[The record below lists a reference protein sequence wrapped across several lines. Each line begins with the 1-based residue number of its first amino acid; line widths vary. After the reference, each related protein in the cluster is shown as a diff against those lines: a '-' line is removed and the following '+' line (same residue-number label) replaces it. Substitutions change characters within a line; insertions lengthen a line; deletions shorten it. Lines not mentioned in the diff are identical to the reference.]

1 MSRLTSVVTG
11 TEANTLGPQTPA
23 QSFYQQY
30 AIAISAEGLNN
41 SDVPP
46 FYADHAVFH
55 NQNGVDYRGDQIWP
69 WIKQLF
75 GQFGKLSHDF
85 VKVREI
91 QNNDGSVDLLSQ
103 ITRHIWAP
111 GNESDKPSVSVPLSM
126 ACNIGPNNAPGTV
139 GGLQFNE
146 VWLYWDTYLLQPYFP
161 ADSVV
166 FSSKNMFDQV

>member
-1 MSRLTSVVTG
+1 MCRLTSVVTG

-23 QSFYQQY
+23 QSFYRQY
-30 AIAISAEGLNN
+30 ANAIAAECLNN

-46 FYADHAVFH
+46 FYADRAVFH
-55 NQNGVDYRGDQIWP
+55 TQNGVDYRGNQILP

-75 GQFGKLSHDF
+75 GQFGTLSHDF
-85 VKVREI
+85 IKVREI
-91 QNNDGSVDLLSQ
+91 QNDDGSVDLVSQ

-126 ACNIGPNNAPGTV
+126 VCNIVPSNAPDTV
-139 GGLQFNE
+139 DGLQFNE

-166 FSSKNMFDQV
+166 FSSKNVFDQD

>member
-30 AIAISAEGLNN
+30 AIANAAEDLNTAK
-41 SDVPP
+41 SPRSTP
-46 FYADHAVFH
+46 TMRFSTT
-55 NQNGVDYRGDQIWP
+55 
-69 WIKQLF
+69 KMC
-75 GQFGKLSHDF
+75 GKLSHNF

-91 QNNDGSVDLLSQ
+91 QNDDGSVDLVSQ
-103 ITRHIWAP
+103 ITRHIWPP

-126 ACNIGPNNAPGTV
+126 VCNIGPNNAPGTV

-146 VWLYWDTYLLQPYFP
+146 VWLYWDTYLLQPYLP

-166 FSSKNMFDQV
+166 FSSKNLFDQD